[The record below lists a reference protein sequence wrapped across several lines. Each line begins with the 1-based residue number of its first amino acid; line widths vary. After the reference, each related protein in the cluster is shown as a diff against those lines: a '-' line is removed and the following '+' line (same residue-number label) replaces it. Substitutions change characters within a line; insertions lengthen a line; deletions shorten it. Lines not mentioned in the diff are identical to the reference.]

1 MFTKKA
7 LEKYK
12 MATELQLEGLKLIK
26 QSMDLMDSAQ
36 AAEKVVG
43 DPANVD
49 VMQGGPGGV
58 PGSTQEGA
66 EIILALPEEVRTA
79 CLETLDKVA
88 RELSASQVEEQL
100 KMALQLDDISSNIQ
114 RNAFVYEKDRVAPE
128 QEIKDF
134 FEKGHQVHE
143 GGKNL
148 PDAGM
153 FKTDISHEVASMV
166 KNPVPYQ
173 KL

>member
-1 MFTKKA
+1 MFTKEA

-36 AAEKVVG
+36 AAEKIVG
-43 DPANVD
+43 DPSPVAV
-49 VMQGGPGGV
+49 VQGEAGGAGV
-58 PGSTQEGA
+58 PTQEGS
-66 EIILALPEEVRTA
+66 EIILALPDEVRTA

-100 KMALQLDDISSNIQ
+100 KMALQLDDIASNIHK
-114 RNAFVYEKDRVAPE
+114 NAFVYEKDRVDPE

-134 FEKGHQVHE
+134 FEKGQQIHE

-148 PDAGM
+148 PGAYM
-153 FKTDISHEVASMV
+153 FRTDISHEVASMV
-166 KNPVPYQ
+166 KNPAPYQ